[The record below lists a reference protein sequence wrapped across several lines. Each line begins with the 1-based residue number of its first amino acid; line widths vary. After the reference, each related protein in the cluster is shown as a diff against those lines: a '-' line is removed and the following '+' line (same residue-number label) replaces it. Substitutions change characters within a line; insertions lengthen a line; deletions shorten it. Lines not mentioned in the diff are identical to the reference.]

1 MNKKV
6 LSFVSAAGG
15 ACAMLIITQAI
26 ASTDTYRQL
35 NLFGDVFERVKN
47 DYVREVKDG
56 ELVENAING
65 MLGSLD
71 PHSGYLNPK
80 NFADMQVSTRGEFG
94 GLGLEVTME
103 DGLVKV
109 ISPMDGTP
117 AARAGIKSGDMI
129 ATIDGIAIQGLTLM
143 EALDKLRG
151 PANSQVKI
159 TILRKGEK
167 KPLEMT
173 LTRAIIRVESV
184 RFRQENDI
192 AYIRITNF
200 SEQTEDGLERA
211 VDQTRSKIGS
221 RLRGVIID
229 LRNNPGGLLD
239 QAIAVSDA
247 FLDQGE
253 IVSTRGRRPGDTQ
266 RYSARSGQMMQGVPI
281 VVLINEGSASAS
293 EIVAGALQ
301 DQKRARLVGTRSFGK
316 GSVQTVIPLAGG
328 VDGALKLTTAKYYT
342 PSGRS
347 IQATGIDPDI
357 LVEQTADGNSEAEAN
372 DRLSE
377 ANLPKHLDAQEG
389 GKKPHVGPVV
399 KPKAGE
405 KYDDFQL
412 TYALRLLRGQEMVS
426 AAPPAKP
433 AASPTP
439 N

>member
-1 MNKKV
+1 MNKV
-6 LSFVSAAGG
+6 LLAGLAGSIGFCAALVF
-15 ACAMLIITQAI
+15 APIATI

-47 DYVREVKDG
+47 DYVREVKDA
-56 ELVENAING
+56 ELVESAING
-65 MLGSLD
+65 MLVALD
-71 PHSGYLNPK
+71 PHSSYLNPK
-80 NFADMQVSTRGEFG
+80 NFSDMQVSTRGEYG

-117 AARAGIKSGDMI
+117 AARAGIKTGDLI
-129 ATIDGIAIQGLTLM
+129 ATIDGIAIQGLTLS
-143 EALDKLRG
+143 EAVDKMRG
-151 PANSQVKI
+151 PVNSQIRI
-159 TILRKGEK
+159 TVLRKGET
-167 KPLEMT
+167 KPLDIT

-184 RFRQENDI
+184 RFKQEADV
-192 AYIRITNF
+192 AYIRITTFN
-200 SEQTEDGLERA
+200 EQTEDGLERA
-211 VDQTRSKIGS
+211 VDQARAKIGKK
-221 RLRGVIID
+221 LRGVVLD

-239 QAIAVSDA
+239 QAIYVSDA

-266 RYSARSGQMMQGVPI
+266 RYNARSGQMLSGIPV

-301 DQKRARLVGTRSFGK
+301 DQKRARVIGTRSFGK
-316 GSVQTVIPLAGG
+316 GSVQTVIPLSGG
-328 VDGALKLTTAKYYT
+328 VDGALRLTTAKYYT

-357 LVEQTADGNSEAEAN
+357 LVEQTSDADSEKDAA

-377 ANLPKHLDAQEG
+377 ANLPKHLDPQEG
-389 GKKPHVGPVV
+389 GRKPHVGPVV

-426 AAPPAKP
+426 NAAPKSA
-433 AASPTP
+433 P

>member
-1 MNKKV
+1 MNKV
-6 LSFVSAAGG
+6 LVAGLAGG
-15 ACAMLIITQAI
+15 IGFCAALMLAPMVTV

-47 DYVREVKDG
+47 DYVREVKDN

-65 MLGSLD
+65 MLTSLD
-71 PHSGYLNPK
+71 PHSSYLNPK
-80 NFADMQVSTRGEFG
+80 NFSDMQVSTRGEYG

-117 AARAGIKSGDMI
+117 AAKAGIKTGDLI
-129 ATIDGIAIQGLTLM
+129 AQIDGMAIQGLTLT
-143 EALDKLRG
+143 EAVDKMRG
-151 PANSQVKI
+151 PVNSQIKI

-167 KPLEMT
+167 KPMDVV

-184 RFRQENDI
+184 RFRAEGDV
-192 AYIRITNF
+192 AYIRITTFN
-200 SEQTEDGLERA
+200 EQTEDGLEKA
-211 VDQTRSKIGS
+211 IDTAKAKIGN
-221 RLRGVIID
+221 RLRGIIVD

-239 QAIAVSDA
+239 QAISVSDA

-253 IVSTRGRRPGDTQ
+253 IVSTRGRRPGDSQ
-266 RYSARSGQMMQGVPI
+266 RYNARSGQLMSGVPL

-301 DQKRARLVGTRSFGK
+301 DQKRARVIGTRSFGK
-316 GSVQTVIPLAGG
+316 GSVQTVIPLSGG
-328 VDGALKLTTAKYYT
+328 VDGALRLTTAKYYT

-357 LVEQTADGNSEAEAN
+357 LVEQTADNDSEKDAN

-377 ANLPKHLDAQEG
+377 ANLPKHLDPQEG

-405 KYDDFQL
+405 KFDDFQL
-412 TYALRLLRGQEMVS
+412 TYALRLLRGQEIV
-426 AAPPAKP
+426 ANTPAKT
-433 AASPTP
+433 SP